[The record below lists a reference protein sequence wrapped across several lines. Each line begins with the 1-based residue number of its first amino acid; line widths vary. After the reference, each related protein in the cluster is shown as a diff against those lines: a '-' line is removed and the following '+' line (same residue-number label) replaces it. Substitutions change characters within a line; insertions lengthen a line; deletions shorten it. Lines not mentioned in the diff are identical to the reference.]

1 MDIYAT
7 ILANDEKIDAY
18 IEKHF
23 GNVPRIR
30 GVRFMKVEQVPDVS
44 DDEADCEYNMFRK
57 YAGKDVVYIRT
68 RCGDCN
74 LGYDNESSNYIYCG
88 GKDWEEEHKD
98 LFLDHV
104 TEDFDSTY
112 CVHYF
117 NAVVDE
123 EYNEIIKELL
133 EIQERMNEKSEA

>member
-1 MDIYAT
+1 MDIFAT

-18 IEKHF
+18 IEKHY
-23 GNVPRIR
+23 GDVPRIR
-30 GVRFMKVEQVPDVS
+30 GVRFMKTEKAPENIAC
-44 DDEADCEYNMFRK
+44 DDYDNQMFAQ

-68 RCGDCN
+68 RCGDCG
-74 LGYDNESSNYIYCG
+74 LGYENEDSNYIYCG
-88 GKDWEEEHKD
+88 GKDWEDKHKD

-123 EYNEIIKELL
+123 EYKEIIKELL
-133 EIQERMNEKSEA
+133 EIQKRINEKSEA